1 MAEQLGD
8 RVEIRGLELLAYC
21 GVLDEEQARKQPFR
35 LDLDLYADLSQAG
48 RSDDLAH
55 TVDYGAVTDRV
66 VAQISEERYQ
76 LVERMAQRVADLAL
90 ESPVVSAVTVRV
102 AKLRPPIAA
111 QVVTAGARIHRRRS
125 DGAP

>member
-1 MAEQLGD
+1 MAEPLGD

-48 RSDDLAH
+48 QSDDLAH

-90 ESPVVSAVTVRV
+90 ESPMVSAVTVRV
-102 AKLRPPIAA
+102 AKLRPPIAV
-111 QVVTAGARIHRRRS
+111 QVATAGARIHRRRS

>member
-1 MAEQLGD
+1 MAEQFGD

-111 QVVTAGARIHRRRS
+111 QVATAGVRIHRRRS